1 MVPMRHAL
9 LPFLL
14 LAGLLARP
22 ATAAPYYYFG
32 HFTTHEG
39 LPSNTIHCTY
49 QDQFGFVWIG
59 TRDGL
64 TRFDGY
70 DFRSPDPALGGTDI
84 TTLAT
89 VDIAEDED
97 GLIWFSTSEG
107 VGYYDPFTGKTE
119 RLGRLGTGASFDL
132 QPDGKG
138 GIWLTGDKLYR
149 YSKATGDVKAY
160 TTGTSY
166 PRKIVVDSNDAVWV
180 LSAGGKLFNYNK
192 RSDQF
197 EETSLT
203 MHLTDIEPAQGGNLL
218 ASTIDQ
224 VLLIST
230 TNLNLTATEVFSTRK
245 MGLEVRQMLERVPGE
260 YWIAS
265 SHGLF
270 IQNLNTGE
278 LVELHPEDA
287 DPHSLSANLATSL
300 SKDRLGNVWI
310 GTYYNGINVW
320 ENKADTFMLFYPNP
334 SPRSMIGSIVRSI
347 VTDDDGNIWFC
358 TEDGGLNT
366 ISADRGTNES
376 YEISPALNMQQI
388 TADGDD
394 LWIHTFGSGVY
405 RYDRKRHVVKK
416 HYTVSGANGCGLRTS
431 DGRIFTGGQRNLY
444 VLDPEQDQFV
454 PVEPPCK
461 EFVHCLFEDSRGNL
475 WIGTY
480 GDGFLCRDSGGN
492 GLSHLTVDSDRG
504 LTADRI
510 TSFFEDSRHRVWI
523 TTEGGGLCYTDP
535 NPNLSNLRVHA
546 FPRTEAFNNNV
557 TCAVAEDE
565 DGVLW
570 VSTTRGI
577 VRIDGEA
584 LNIQGYI
591 EDRQQILGAQFSYG
605 ASLMTRSGYIFMGN
619 TQGLAGFSPS
629 KIKKAAMG
637 HALYITSIEATNA
650 ERTLRLHEDGRSTI
664 RTKRLSVKSR
674 DASLLSISFATP
686 DFSVI
691 RQTTFSWSLKR
702 NNRVLLSAPTTT
714 ENQVNFT
721 GLRPGRY
728 VFDVAIVGSENEDA
742 RQTLEFDIEAPAL
755 WSKTAKILYGFL
767 VLGLIVLFF
776 YELEMKRRRDRARH
790 LSRMENQK
798 QKEIYDAK
806 INFFTNITHEIR
818 TPLTLIKMPL
828 DKLIE
833 EKNYT
838 PESEKD
844 LLTIQA
850 NTDRLLSLTN
860 QLLDLRRMEQNEIKP
875 VFLKEDLGAIVRKS
889 CRYFE
894 QMAEEQKITLREDIP
909 DQPFEVMCARDSVEK
924 IVSNLLSNAIKY
936 TSDRIEVSLKPS
948 ADGKSAILRVNSNG
962 EKIPARESEK
972 IFEVFYQVG
981 EERKSQGTGL
991 GLAFARTLA
1000 SLHNGKLYLDAGARD
1015 CNSFVL
1021 ELPVEQQQQIRIE
1034 DRKRTEDEDARN
1046 ADFDSSRHTILVV
1059 EDSAEMRGYLAGEL
1073 SDEYNVITA
1082 ANGQDAVEKLQEE
1095 RIDLV
1100 VSDIMMPLMDGCQLC
1115 NYIKT
1120 NMEFSHLPVLL
1131 LTAAVGMETRL
1142 QTLEVGADGYIEKPF
1157 PIALLRAN
1165 IASLFKNR
1173 DIAYKQFTDSPLT
1186 HFNSV
1191 NTSKMDEE
1199 FMEKLHGIVM
1209 KHMAEQDL
1217 SIETLTSLIGTSKST
1232 LYRKVKA
1239 NTGLNINEY
1248 IRLCRLKQAAE
1259 MLSSQKYRVNEVAY
1273 MVGFSSPSYFATSF
1287 QKQFNISPSAFVKN
1301 LKD

>member
-1 MVPMRHAL
+1 MRHAF

-14 LAGLLARP
+14 LVSLFARP
-22 ATAAPYYYFG
+22 AQAAPYYYFG
-32 HFTTHEG
+32 HFTTREG

-49 QDQFGFVWIG
+49 QDHFGFVWIG

-70 DFRSPDPALGGTDI
+70 DFRSPDPTEGGNDI
-84 TTLAT
+84 TSLAT

-107 VGYYDPFTGKTE
+107 LGSYNPYTGKTE
-119 RLGRLGTGASFDL
+119 RLGQLGTGNSYDL

-138 GIWLTGDKLYR
+138 SIWFTGDKIYR
-149 YSKATGDVKAY
+149 YIKATGEVKAY
-160 TTGTSY
+160 PAGSSY
-166 PRKIVVDSNDAVWV
+166 PRKIAVDTNENVWAISV
-180 LSAGGKLFNYNK
+180 GGKLYNYNK
-192 RSDQF
+192 RSDAF
-197 EETSLT
+197 EETGLSLR
-203 MHLTDIEPAQGGNLL
+203 LTNIEPAENGNLL
-218 ASTIDQ
+218 ASTTDQ
-224 VLLIST
+224 VLLIGT
-230 TNLNLTATEVFSTRK
+230 ANLNLTVTEVFSTKSR
-245 MGLEVRQMLERVPGE
+245 GLEVREILERKPGE
-260 YWIAS
+260 YWIGS

-270 IQNLNTGE
+270 VQNLNTGE
-278 LVELHPEDA
+278 LIEMHPQEA
-287 DPHSLSANLATSL
+287 DPHSLSANLVTSL
-300 SKDRLGNVWI
+300 KKDRQGNVWI
-310 GTYYNGINVW
+310 GTYYTGINVW
-320 ENKADTFMLFYPNP
+320 EDKQDTFMLFYPNP
-334 SPRSMIGSIVRSI
+334 TPRSMIGSIVRSI

-358 TEDGGLNT
+358 TEDGGLNF
-366 ISADRGTNES
+366 ISASRGINES
-376 YEISPALNMQQI
+376 YVITPSLNMQQI
-388 TADGDD
+388 TASGDD

-416 HYTVSGANGCGLRTS
+416 HYSVSGANGCGLKTA

-444 VLDPEQDQFV
+444 VLDPELDQFV

-480 GDGFLCRDSGGN
+480 GDGFLCRDSSGN
-492 GLSHLTVDSDRG
+492 GLSHLTVQSDRG

-546 FPRTEAFNNNV
+546 YPRSEGFDNNV

-577 VRIDGEA
+577 VRIDGET
-584 LNIQGYI
+584 LDIQGYI

-629 KIKKAAMG
+629 KIKKAAMNN
-637 HALYITSIEATNA
+637 ALYITDIEASNA
-650 ERTLRLHEDGRSTI
+650 ERTIRLHEDGRSTI

-674 DASLLSISFATP
+674 DASLLTISFATP

-691 RQTTFSWSLKR
+691 RQTTFAWTLKR
-702 NNRVLLSAPTTT
+702 NNRVFLSTPSTT

-721 GLRPGRY
+721 GLRPGHY
-728 VFDVAIVGSENEDA
+728 IFDVAIVGSENENA
-742 RQTLEFDIEAPAL
+742 RQTLDFNIEAPAL
-755 WSKTAKILYGFL
+755 WSRTAKTLYFILL
-767 VLGLIVLFF
+767 LGLIALFF
-776 YELEMKRRRDRARH
+776 RELEMKRRRDRARH

-875 VFLKEDLGAIVRKS
+875 VFLKEDLCAIVRKS

-894 QMAEEQKITLREDIP
+894 QMAEEQKISLHEDIP
-909 DQPFEVMCARDSVEK
+909 DHSFEIMCARDSVEK
-924 IVSNLLSNAIKY
+924 IVSNLLSNAVKY
-936 TSDRIEVSLKPS
+936 TTDRIELSLKPS
-948 ADGKSAILRVNSNG
+948 ADGKTAILRVDSNG
-962 EKIPARESEK
+962 DKIPAKESEK

-981 EERKSQGTGL
+981 EERKSKGTGL
-991 GLAFARTLA
+991 GLAYARTLA
-1000 SLHNGKLYLDAGARD
+1000 ALHSGRLYLDTSVENV
-1015 CNSFVL
+1015 NSFVL

-1034 DRKRTEDEDARN
+1034 DRKQADDDSRN
-1046 ADFDSSRHTILVV
+1046 MDFDGSRHTLLIV

-1073 SDEYNVITA
+1073 SDEYNIITA

-1165 IASLFKNR
+1165 ISSLFKNR